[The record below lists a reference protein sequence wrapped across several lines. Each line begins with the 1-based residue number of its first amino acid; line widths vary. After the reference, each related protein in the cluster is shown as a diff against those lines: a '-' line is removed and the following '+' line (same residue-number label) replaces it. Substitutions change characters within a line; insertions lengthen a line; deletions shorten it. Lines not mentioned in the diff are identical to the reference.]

1 MKEENLNE
9 LPMTED
15 VLAALEFLEKGEPAK
30 AMVICNNLMADR
42 SAGRITDLY
51 IEWAALNVG
60 TVAARN
66 SGEWQMR
73 TKFETAS
80 ANPALYNK
88 ELLSRHPELTKR
100 IAELMSKYLE
110 DNFTKTNSQALEMTN
125 AGAELAMKGRNGE
138 AGPMLKKAVELDP
151 DCELAQF
158 NLGVYAHTMGNRALA
173 MDSMEKVLKI
183 NPMNEQARRA
193 IRMLKDM

>member
-1 MKEENLNE
+1 
-9 LPMTED
+9 MTEEKSNEPSRLTD
-15 VLAALEFLEKGEPAK
+15 ILAALDLLEKGEASK
-30 AMVICNNLMADR
+30 AMVLCNNLMTDR

-73 TKFETAS
+73 TKFEMAS

-88 ELLSRHPELTKR
+88 ELLSQHPELTKR

-110 DNFTKTNSQALEMTN
+110 DNFTNINSQALEMTN
-125 AGAELAMKGRNGE
+125 AGADLAMKGRTDE
-138 AGPMLKKAVELDP
+138 ARQLLQKALELDP
-151 DCELAQF
+151 NCELAQF
-158 NLGVYAHTMGNRALA
+158 NMGVYAHTMGDRALA
-173 MDSMEKVLKI
+173 MVSMEKVLKI

>member
-1 MKEENLNE
+1 VTEESPNE
-9 LPMTED
+9 STKTEC

-110 DNFTKTNSQALEMTN
+110 DNFTKTHSQALNMTN
-125 AGAELAMKGRNGE
+125 EGAEWAMKGRNDE
-138 AGPMLKKAVELDP
+138 AGPLLKKAVELDP
-151 DCELAQF
+151 NCELAQF
-158 NLGVYAHTMGNRALA
+158 NLGVYAHMMGDRELA
-173 MDSMEKVLKI
+173 MASMEKVLKI

-193 IRMLKDM
+193 IRTIDEI